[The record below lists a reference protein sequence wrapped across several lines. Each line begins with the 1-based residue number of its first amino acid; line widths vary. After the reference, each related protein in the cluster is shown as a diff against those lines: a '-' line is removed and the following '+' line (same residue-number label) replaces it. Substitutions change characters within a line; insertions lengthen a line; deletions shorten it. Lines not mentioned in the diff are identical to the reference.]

1 MGIVCREFC
10 CVSAAALTASL
21 QISARTSSS
30 SSEENFVSKNWF
42 DYMSRSGST
51 RCLVFRGGGGHFP
64 SQRKNRRRH
73 QVAERDLTNHRRRSS
88 RGKKKLAK
96 GLSFLAFLGQWGGWW
111 CCIKDLQVQ
120 PAKAA
125 RKREVSACNHWFWT
139 LFFLQT
145 QVLQNWQ
152 GRRHLRSTRVWWNA
166 TQKCDDW

>member
-10 CVSAAALTASL
+10 CVSAAALAASL

-73 QVAERDLTNHRRRSS
+73 QVAERDLTNHRRGSS
-88 RGKKKLAK
+88 GGTKKTGKRVILFGFPRTMRGMMMLHQRP
-96 GLSFLAFLGQWGGWW
+96 S
-111 CCIKDLQVQ
+111 
-120 PAKAA
+120 
-125 RKREVSACNHWFWT
+125 SATSESGSEEGSQC
-139 LFFLQT
+139 L
-145 QVLQNWQ
+145 
-152 GRRHLRSTRVWWNA
+152 
-166 TQKCDDW
+166 